1 MPKALAILDA
11 SAILAYLQR
20 EPGYQRVRTALEN
33 GAAVS
38 AVNLAEVYARI
49 VARGLDLAAVAAR
62 LSALGVSAQPFTEAD
77 ARLSA
82 ALHPQTQAWGLSL
95 GDRACLALGRRLGLP
110 VLTADQAWRRAH
122 VGVEVQFIR

>member
-1 MPKALAILDA
+1 MPKTLAVLDA

-20 EPGYQRVRTALEN
+20 EAGYQRVRTALQS

-49 VARGLDLAAVAAR
+49 VARGLDLGAVAAR
-62 LSALGVSAQPFTEAD
+62 LAALGISAQPFTDED

-82 ALHPQTQAWGLSL
+82 ALYRQTQAWGLSL

-110 VLTADQAWRRAH
+110 VLTADQAWRQAH
-122 VGVEVQFIR
+122 VGVDVQFIR